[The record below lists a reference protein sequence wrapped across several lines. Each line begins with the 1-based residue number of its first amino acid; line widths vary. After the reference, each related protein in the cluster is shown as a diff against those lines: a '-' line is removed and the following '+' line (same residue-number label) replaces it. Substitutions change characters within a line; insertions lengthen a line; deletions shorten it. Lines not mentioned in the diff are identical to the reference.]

1 MSLESRQFSD
11 QFYFVYIAQK
21 SVTIFLQFT
30 SRLSIRDS
38 VPFVIMKAQK
48 HSKVFCF
55 LLIDQLEIESNGLKT
70 NYA

>member
-1 MSLESRQFSD
+1 MSSESRQFSD

-21 SVTIFLQFT
+21 SVTLFLQFT

-38 VPFVIMKAQK
+38 MPFVIMEAQK

-55 LLIDQLEIESNGLKT
+55 LLIDQLEIESDGLKT
-70 NYA
+70 SYA

>member
-21 SVTIFLQFT
+21 SVTIFFQFT

-55 LLIDQLEIESNGLKT
+55 LLIDQLEIESDGLKT
-70 NYA
+70 SYA